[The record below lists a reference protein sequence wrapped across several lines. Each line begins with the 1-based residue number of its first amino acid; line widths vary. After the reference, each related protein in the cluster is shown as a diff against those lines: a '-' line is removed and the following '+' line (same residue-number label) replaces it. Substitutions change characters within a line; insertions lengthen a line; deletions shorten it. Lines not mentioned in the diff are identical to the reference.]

1 MQTRI
6 SLGSCRWSNY
16 PGRGP
21 RVAEVR
27 GYHYRS
33 IRQLSTD
40 NLWIC
45 VNRSDRCSG
54 AACIRRD
61 QLGREMSNLR
71 CNGLRKSFGG
81 FVALDGISIEFPA
94 SGIWA
99 LVGPNG
105 AGKTTLLNIL
115 TGHLRAEDG
124 RCYLGKEETTHLAP
138 YRIARL
144 GLTRSF
150 QRVRLFWGLSAVDNI
165 LTAFPDPWRRRRERF
180 RTGAL
185 GRDSGKSDLWNAH
198 QLLDWVQLAEYADVP
213 ARKLS
218 YGQQKLLSL
227 MCCVATGATVFL
239 LDEPVAGL
247 DQTNAGQI
255 LKLLI

>member
-1 MQTRI
+1 
-6 SLGSCRWSNY
+6 
-16 PGRGP
+16 
-21 RVAEVR
+21 
-27 GYHYRS
+27 
-33 IRQLSTD
+33 
-40 NLWIC
+40 
-45 VNRSDRCSG
+45 
-54 AACIRRD
+54 
-61 QLGREMSNLR
+61 MSNLR
-71 CNGLRKSFGG
+71 CSGLRKSFGG

-115 TGHLRAEDG
+115 TGNIRAEDG
-124 RCYLGKEETTHLAP
+124 RCFLGKEETTHLAP

-144 GLTRSF
+144 GLTRTF
-150 QRVRLFWGLSAVDNI
+150 QRVRLFWSLSAIDNI
-165 LTAFPDPWRRRRERF
+165 LTAFPDPWRRRREKF
-180 RTGAL
+180 LTGVL
-185 GRDSGKSDLWNAH
+185 GQDSGKSDLWNAR

-218 YGQQKLLSL
+218 YGQQKLLSI

-255 LKLLI
+255 LKLLGQLRAAGNMVMFIEHDLRAVQDVAEFVIVLSHGKVLRAGIPAAVLSELVVVENLIG

>member
-1 MQTRI
+1 
-6 SLGSCRWSNY
+6 
-16 PGRGP
+16 
-21 RVAEVR
+21 
-27 GYHYRS
+27 
-33 IRQLSTD
+33 
-40 NLWIC
+40 
-45 VNRSDRCSG
+45 
-54 AACIRRD
+54 
-61 QLGREMSNLR
+61 MSNLR

-247 DQTNAGQI
+247 DQTNASQI
-255 LKLLI
+255 LKLLIQLREAGNMIMFIEHDLQAVQDVAEFIIVLSHGKVLKAGVPAAVLSEPVVMENLIG

>member
-1 MQTRI
+1 
-6 SLGSCRWSNY
+6 
-16 PGRGP
+16 
-21 RVAEVR
+21 
-27 GYHYRS
+27 
-33 IRQLSTD
+33 
-40 NLWIC
+40 
-45 VNRSDRCSG
+45 
-54 AACIRRD
+54 
-61 QLGREMSNLR
+61 MSNLR

-255 LKLLI
+255 LKLLIQLREAGNMVMFIEHDLQAVQDVAEFVIVLSHGKVLKAGAPAAVLSEPVVMENLIG